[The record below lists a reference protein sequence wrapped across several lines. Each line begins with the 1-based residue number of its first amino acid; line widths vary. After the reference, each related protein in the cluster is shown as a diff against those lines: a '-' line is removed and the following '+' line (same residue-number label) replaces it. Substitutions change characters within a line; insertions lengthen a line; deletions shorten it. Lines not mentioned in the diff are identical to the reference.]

1 MTGTEYSWQ
10 LDSRL
15 SKDTIPVFDN
25 GGVSILLMN
34 DRRWPWLI
42 LVPKVVGAEELH
54 DLGPDIG
61 PVVMD
66 IAISTGEKLKS
77 MTGCEKINI
86 AAIGNMVRQLHIH
99 VIARSE
105 GDANWPGPVWG
116 HGTADPYSEDEAS
129 ELIGKLKEQ
138 FFDPSIS

>member
-1 MTGTEYSWQ
+1 MSSTEYSWQ

-15 SKDTIPVFDN
+15 NNDTIPVFDN

-54 DLGPDIG
+54 DLGPEIA

-116 HGTADPYSEDEAS
+116 YGSAEPYNETEAS
-129 ELIGKLKEQ
+129 DLIGNLKEQ
-138 FFDPSIS
+138 LFDPSIS